1 MLWEHREPAEGLAN
15 PDEDRGRAEK
25 RGRDTLR
32 PVSWERQHPCLTKP
46 GPGDMEMDDTGIKR
60 GEILESSLPYIKTP
74 SKVEARHGVERSVL
88 ARTEAIGERGGG
100 VEVNILLATV
110 VERNEGKCCGL
121 LEKSGW
127 KVLGAESRE

>member
-1 MLWEHREPAEGLAN
+1 M
-15 PDEDRGRAEK
+15 
-25 RGRDTLR
+25 
-32 PVSWERQHPCLTKP
+32 S
-46 GPGDMEMDDTGIKR
+46 
-60 GEILESSLPYIKTP
+60 YIKTP
-74 SKVEARHGVERSVL
+74 SKVEACSGVERSVL

-127 KVLGAESRE
+127 KVSGAESRE